1 MLVQISYSSKLALG
15 QSFLEEIG
23 KAQCKLTLQIHECM
37 QGDSHVAPRI
47 QTVSNQCIK
56 QTQKSFKLYLFT
68 TPVLIFNCRFGS
80 DAEAI
85 LIAKKYID
93 LSNKL
98 ATKTRAP
105 INYSN
110 IVGLRLGRLFIAH
123 PFNGSTAVQKVI
135 FLPVPGLFDILGR
148 TAESIRKCECFAQI
162 LLLKLNITKNT
173 LIEDFK
179 VSFPSVNEEREKK
192 KPDPH
197 FQNYAQSVAVRR

>member
-1 MLVQISYSSKLALG
+1 LG

-37 QGDSHVAPRI
+37 QGDCQNKHKNK
-47 QTVSNQCIK
+47 QT

-105 INYSN
+105 NYSN

-123 PFNGSTAVQKVI
+123 NGSTAVQKVI
-135 FLPVPGLFDILGR
+135 FLPVPGLFDFLGR
-148 TAESIRKCECFAQI
+148 TAESIRKCECFAI
-162 LLLKLNITKNT
+162 K
-173 LIEDFK
+173 IEYH
-179 VSFPSVNEEREKK
+179 EEHSNRRLQGFIPFRE
-192 KPDPH
+192 
-197 FQNYAQSVAVRR
+197 